1 LPQNIDKMKNID
13 QIEETVSLFFPR
25 IHVFLSCLDLA
36 ICCVCTF
43 LTDADFPLSSLL
55 RLERL
60 PSGRL
65 SLQCLDTLSMQETF
79 GQD

>member
-1 LPQNIDKMKNID
+1 M
-13 QIEETVSLFFPR
+13 
-25 IHVFLSCLDLA
+25 FLSCLDLA

-43 LTDADFPLSSLL
+43 LTDVGFPFSSLL
-55 RLERL
+55 RLERW

-79 GQD
+79 GQDLPIGKRLQFSIEYGPVEILDFP